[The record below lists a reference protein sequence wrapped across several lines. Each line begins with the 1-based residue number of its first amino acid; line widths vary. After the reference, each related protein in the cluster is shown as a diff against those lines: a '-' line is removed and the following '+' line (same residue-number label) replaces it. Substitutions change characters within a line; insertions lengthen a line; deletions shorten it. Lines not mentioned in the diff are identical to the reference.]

1 FTYTVTVTNPAASPT
16 QTGVT
21 LYDPI
26 PVGLTAS
33 GSATLSR
40 SSVADAFAS
49 AAYNLNVGTRSW
61 TGSWTEAADDASAS
75 TGKIQVSG
83 GELRL
88 GNVLVAQDNF
98 DTNGSFAG
106 TNGTAAWNGPW
117 VESDSYGGAQDAA
130 AGGIRVAGNQ
140 LRLNNDNAVT
150 TQSVTRGINLT
161 NVGATQATLYFTCGS
176 LGAEAGDN
184 SVVQYRL
191 NGTGGFTTLETY
203 TAGVCASPRT
213 ITVPS
218 FPSTTTSLEVRF
230 AVLSATAYTDTYT
243 NERFWADNVTLTV
256 TGGTPSVSRSLDLT
270 STGATQA
277 TLTFDYRTSGTLGA
291 ADDITVQS
299 RTGGSGGWTTLGT
312 FTDDVSGTASY
323 AIPLASPANL
333 TEIRFA
339 FPAGA
344 DYATAGQYFFVDDLS
359 ITYDQSVTA
368 AAAPNLLSS
377 SRLYALAAGQS
388 LTATFDVTVND
399 PFPTGQTEVTNVAAT
414 TTVQL
419 PIQITATRT
428 DPVENPTAG
437 SASAGGRLW
446 FDVDGDGAQDV
457 GESGFANVEVVLK
470 DRFGTPVATAM
481 TDGNGRY
488 LFTGVEP
495 GTGYYVEAASG
506 LPPGLVQ
513 TFPTGQPANRT
524 TPFDLVDGQTYTQG
538 DIGYRTGATT
548 AAFGD
553 RVWVDADGDGV
564 QDTGE
569 IGLGGVAMSLY
580 RDANGDGFLDP
591 GVDTLVATT
600 TTDPDGSYLF
610 TGASATGVETYF
622 VSAATPSGYLSTN
635 GTVSRFQGVSAGS
648 TYLTADFGFNATA
661 TTYSIRD
668 RVWLDLAGWRPSV
681 SFWRG
686 RQFLSQQGDPEYAA
700 SNFPEFSLS
709 KIFVLG
715 PSASIEF
722 GMQARRIRAFFTED
736 GITYQNRD
744 TFKWVNQQYLLFNW
758 NWDTADGRFF
768 RDLFPAS
775 TPRSVQETAAAE
787 EPRFTAKLD
796 ALTYVYHIN
805 YSGLD
810 QVGGRPVSNS
820 TFAGQYLAPVL
831 RYSPSRRLNLD
842 IGFFAGLPVADTQR
856 FHTVQPIL
864 SAEYELWPAV
874 SLVAGTIKRNHP
886 FVDALFDDARLFSRP
901 VEQGFQL
908 LVDREH
914 YQQDLFINWYQL
926 ETFQKAERFDVGY
939 SGRVKAGWFSFN
951 GQVYWIHSGG
961 AQYSESRTFFGVGLP
976 RDRPASNN
984 FLTAVGPQFTFQP
997 SRYWPGLSWF
1007 REVDVM
1013 ALYLTSQNEPTQAG
1027 SPIVRGRG
1035 YQLTAGVNLDGWRPY
1050 VTLWRGEGFVNE
1062 QGDPAYYAGHFTEF
1076 GLLKYVPLPAG
1087 LSLRLGGFGRI
1098 MQDRLTHT
1106 EYLLLNWSWDESPW
1120 RGFCLRPT
1128 LLHRGEST
1136 CSGS

>member
-1 FTYTVTVTNPAASPT
+1 MRQSILVT
-16 QTGVT
+16 
-21 LYDPI
+21 
-26 PVGLTAS
+26 
-33 GSATLSR
+33 
-40 SSVADAFAS
+40 
-49 AAYNLNVGTRSW
+49 W
-61 TGSWTEAADDASAS
+61 
-75 TGKIQVSG
+75 
-83 GELRL
+83 RL
-88 GNVLVAQDNF
+88 GLVLFGCLQP
-98 DTNGSFAG
+98 G
-106 TNGTAAWNGPW
+106 
-117 VESDSYGGAQDAA
+117 
-130 AGGIRVAGNQ
+130 
-140 LRLNNDNAVT
+140 L
-150 TQSVTRGINLT
+150 
-161 NVGATQATLYFTCGS
+161 
-176 LGAEAGDN
+176 
-184 SVVQYRL
+184 
-191 NGTGGFTTLETY
+191 
-203 TAGVCASPRT
+203 
-213 ITVPS
+213 
-218 FPSTTTSLEVRF
+218 
-230 AVLSATAYTDTYT
+230 
-243 NERFWADNVTLTV
+243 
-256 TGGTPSVSRSLDLT
+256 
-270 STGATQA
+270 
-277 TLTFDYRTSGTLGA
+277 
-291 ADDITVQS
+291 
-299 RTGGSGGWTTLGT
+299 
-312 FTDDVSGTASY
+312 
-323 AIPLASPANL
+323 
-333 TEIRFA
+333 
-339 FPAGA
+339 PAGA
-344 DYATAGQYFFVDDLS
+344 ASAEAPPSSPPPEHVLDLRLETTTFLLNLEKQGLEDNTFTNGLGRDTTLMGNLVNLYVQKRLLPSLTLDLGLFANMPFGHDTEISQLRPIVRLQYQPSNEVTAILGTLAGPHRDFHDAVFDNANRFVRPLEQGAQMKVNSKHYRQDLFINWEQAFRGSSTNRYDVGYAGQLLAGPFRVNGQAHWVHNGQALLKLDRSFNTAETL
-359 ITYDQSVTA
+359 VTA
-368 AAAPNLLSS
+368 VGPELVLEPST
-377 SRLYALAAGQS
+377 YFPALAWWR
-388 LTATFDVTVND
+388 
-399 PFPTGQTEVTNVAAT
+399 
-414 TTVQL
+414 QL
-419 PIQITATRT
+419 
-428 DPVENPTAG
+428 
-437 SASAGGRLW
+437 
-446 FDVDGDGAQDV
+446 
-457 GESGFANVEVVLK
+457 
-470 DRFGTPVATAM
+470 
-481 TDGNGRY
+481 
-488 LFTGVEP
+488 GVR
-495 GTGYYVEAASG
+495 A
-506 LPPGLVQ
+506 
-513 TFPTGQPANRT
+513 
-524 TPFDLVDGQTYTQG
+524 
-538 DIGYRTGATT
+538 
-548 AAFGD
+548 
-553 RVWVDADGDGV
+553 
-564 QDTGE
+564 
-569 IGLGGVAMSLY
+569 
-580 RDANGDGFLDP
+580 
-591 GVDTLVATT
+591 
-600 TTDPDGSYLF
+600 
-610 TGASATGVETYF
+610 
-622 VSAATPSGYLSTN
+622 
-635 GTVSRFQGVSAGS
+635 
-648 TYLTADFGFNATA
+648 TYLNSLNEPLHGGPTVRGRG
-661 TTYSIRD
+661 YELS
-668 RVWLDLAGWRPSV
+668 VWLDLAGWRPSV

-1076 GLLKYVPLPAG
+1076 GLLKDVPLPAG